1 MAANCQGFHF
11 YFSERANFG
20 LEFRA
25 KLTLWAR
32 EAVSKTAVAQ
42 QASKEVE
49 TSLVSDFS
57 PVFYRYTNVFL

>member
-1 MAANCQGFHF
+1 MAPKVAILGPQNGDFK
-11 YFSERANFG
+11 NKK
-20 LEFRA
+20 LEALLKF
-25 KLTLWAR
+25 
-32 EAVSKTAVAQ
+32 KTAVAQ

>member
-1 MAANCQGFHF
+1 MGHLFQLLFERKHF
-11 YFSERANFG
+11 YKREKIWQKVTGGMRA
-20 LEFRA
+20 
-25 KLTLWAR
+25 
-32 EAVSKTAVAQ
+32 KTAVAQ